1 MTTVLR
7 KQQELMEKIENKPPA
22 ERRVEGIS
30 IPHYGDSFG
39 ESLELFLDQAR
50 LFFEAKNIDYTHED
64 NRKRVLAI
72 MVSNLTGQ
80 AAAWYIT
87 KQHEI
92 NDITALAAAPRV
104 HST

>member
-1 MTTVLR
+1 MR
-7 KQQELMEKIENKPPA
+7 KATREL
-22 ERRVEGIS
+22 VEGIS
-30 IPHYGDSFG
+30 MPHYGGSLG

-80 AAAWYIT
+80 AATWYIT
-87 KQHEI
+87 QQHEI
-92 NDITALAAAPRV
+92 ADITALAAALRRSLFHPSYR
-104 HST
+104 SACATR